1 MLSRGI
7 EALTLLCQV
16 STNKTHAR
24 GPVGLEGLVIYKYT
38 ARGNGHAA
46 SDFGSGK
53 KQYMHKTIAPEDY
66 KVYGI
71 GSVYPGSGL
80 EKQQFTSYPP
90 SHHFSNTKDKKQWKA
105 QCVINKHIIGIII

>member
-1 MLSRGI
+1 MSSRGI
-7 EALTLLCQV
+7 EALTLLLCQV

-71 GSVYPGSGL
+71 GSIYPGSGL

-90 SHHFSNTKDKKQWKA
+90 PHYITFQIQNKKTMESSM
-105 QCVINKHIIGIII
+105 